1 MAKLGFFHIP
11 KSAGTYVRTILDKF
25 DIKYYYH
32 NLPQGNE
39 PEITFTII
47 RHPIERFESFLNYIL
62 QEGAPRENFPIHLR
76 YIYRNKSVTLDKII
90 EKMTDDEIITLTGNG
105 YNLLKDYETVDHKMT
120 IDGLKPF
127 LNSHGYHYKDIPK
140 INVSKKERGK
150 FSKDTKERLERL
162 FKEDIDYFRKLQRSH
177 WHSSEDQHQY

>member
-1 MAKLGFFHIP
+1 MAKLGFFHAP
-11 KSAGTYVRTILDKF
+11 KTAGTYVRTILDKF

-32 NLPQGNE
+32 NLPTGDE

-62 QEGAPRENFPIHLR
+62 QEGAPRENFPIDLR
-76 YIYRNKSVTLDKII
+76 YVYIFKTVSLDKII
-90 EKMTDDEIITLTGNG
+90 EKMTDAEIITLTGNG
-105 YNLLKDYETVDHKMT
+105 YNRLKEYDTVNHKFT

-140 INVSKKERGK
+140 INVSRKERGK

-162 FKEDIDYFRKLQRSH
+162 FKEDIEYFKTLCQNAPTFP
-177 WHSSEDQHQY
+177 EALL